1 MRRIFQGAVVL
12 LAILPRLA
20 MGADLTSYTSKE
32 HKDIIVLRGE
42 MAPGDSERL
51 RALILA
57 ANQGGRMVSGVRLT
71 SNGGNLVEGVNLADV
86 IRAAKIATVVPNGS
100 QCASACFIAFA
111 AGQEKFVSY
120 QAKVGVH
127 GAADQNGKEAGDA
140 TVAMAKIVKDLGVPP
155 SIIGRMVVTPPSDV
169 VWLSP
174 SELQSMGVK
183 MTGKPSQLENSTGG
197 SLALGAGNPRQL
209 PSASA
214 PSAST
219 GPVNWSQFIEHTVAL
234 SAAQHAGTA
243 SFNRNCQPEMKICN
257 MAIFFR
263 SEAGKNMMAHTVEDL
278 HGKMITR
285 EICEF
290 NSFGDNRFCV
300 NFDTKQTHRD
310 LKDSQGNWTQVSSD

>member
-1 MRRIFQGAVVL
+1 MQKVSRALVALFVCFSHT
-12 LAILPRLA
+12 A
-20 MGADLTSYTSKE
+20 MAADLTSYTSKE
-32 HKDIIVLRGE
+32 GKDIIVLRGE

-57 ANQGGRMVSGVRLT
+57 ANQGGRMVSGIRLT
-71 SNGGNLVEGVNLADV
+71 SNGGNLVEGVKLAEL
-86 IRAAKIATVVPNGS
+86 IRTATIATVVPNGS
-100 QCASACFIAFA
+100 QCASACFVAFA

-140 TVAMAKIVKDLGVPP
+140 TVAMAKIVKELGVPP
-155 SIIGRMVVTPPSDV
+155 SIIGRMVVTPPSEV

-174 SELQSMGVK
+174 NELQSMGVK
-183 MTGKPSQLENSTGG
+183 MTGKPSQLEGSPGG
-197 SLALGAGNPRQL
+197 PLVLNATPPQQL
-209 PSASA
+209 PSASG
-214 PSAST
+214 PTAST
-219 GPVNWSQFIEHTVAL
+219 GPVNWSQFIERAVAL
-234 SAAQHAGTA
+234 STAQHGGNPL
-243 SFNRNCQPEMKICN
+243 FVRNCQPEMKVCN
-257 MAIFFR
+257 MAILFR
-263 SEAGKNMMAHTVEDL
+263 SEKGIDMMAHTVEDL